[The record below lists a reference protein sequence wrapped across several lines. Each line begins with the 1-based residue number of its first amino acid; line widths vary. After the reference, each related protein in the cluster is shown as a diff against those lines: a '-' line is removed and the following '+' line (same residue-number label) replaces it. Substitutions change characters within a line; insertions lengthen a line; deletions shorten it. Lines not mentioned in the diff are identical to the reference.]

1 MKKLTSSELRQ
12 LFLDFFKEKNHH
24 IEKSASLV
32 PIEDP
37 TLLWINSGV
46 ATMKKYFDGS
56 VRPEN
61 RRIASSQKS
70 IRTNDIEN
78 VGVTARHHTL
88 FEMLGNF
95 SIGDYFKKE
104 AIEWA
109 WDFLTGE
116 QWLALDPDKLYITVY
131 PEDKE
136 TYAIWKD
143 KIGVDES
150 HLIEEEENFWDIGE
164 GPCGPDT
171 EIFFDRGETF
181 NNLPEGHEENYP
193 GGENERWLEIWN
205 LVFSEFNH
213 KADDTYVPLPNKN
226 IDTGMGL
233 ERIVSILQDAP
244 TNFETDLFMP
254 IINKTEDLSGKKYEE
269 KKNKVSFK
277 VIADHIRALAF
288 AISDGALPSN
298 EGRGYVLRRLLR
310 RSVMHGRKLTIDKPF
325 LTQLIPIVSEIM
337 SEHYPEVGENRELI
351 EKVILSEEKRFHE
364 TLSDGLNKVKELV
377 EELKE
382 KGQSKMSGKDAF
394 QLYDTY
400 GFPLE
405 LTEEVVEEENITINY
420 KEFDAEMQ
428 KQRERARLARQ
439 TENSMAVQTSLL
451 NEVTVK
457 STFIG
462 YNQDET
468 TTTLIKIIKDEAF
481 VEEIEPG
488 ESARLLFEESPFYAE
503 KGGQVGDTG
512 LILNEDKTVMAEIL
526 NVKSGPEGQPIH
538 DVKVRKKMSNN
549 ETYYLV
555 IDKHRRRLIERNHT
569 ATHLLHQTLKEVL
582 GNHVNQAGSLVEDGQ
597 LRFDFTHFN
606 QVTEEE
612 LKEMEKQVN
621 QKILEN
627 IRVET
632 TETTIDK
639 AKEMGAVALFGE
651 KYGKHVRVVSI
662 NDYSK
667 ELCGG
672 THVETTSEIGL
683 FKILSES
690 GIGAGTRRIIARTSE
705 GAYQWIDEQL
715 NILNQT
721 SKLLRVQSLNELP
734 IRVEGLQKELKDAN
748 HVNESLH
755 AKLAESQAEDIFKKV
770 TDIDGIT
777 VIAEEIKAKD
787 MNQLR
792 KLADKWKQNDYS
804 DILVLGLRNG
814 EKVNLIA
821 SLNDKA
827 RQNEMKAGNL
837 IKFISPYIKGGG
849 GGRDDFAQAGG
860 KKPEGLSEALQAVP
874 DWVEKNS

>member
-1 MKKLTSSELRQ
+1 
-12 LFLDFFKEKNHH
+12 
-24 IEKSASLV
+24 
-32 PIEDP
+32 
-37 TLLWINSGV
+37 
-46 ATMKKYFDGS
+46 
-56 VRPEN
+56 
-61 RRIASSQKS
+61 
-70 IRTNDIEN
+70 
-78 VGVTARHHTL
+78 
-88 FEMLGNF
+88 
-95 SIGDYFKKE
+95 
-104 AIEWA
+104 
-109 WDFLTGE
+109 
-116 QWLALDPDKLYITVY
+116 
-131 PEDKE
+131 
-136 TYAIWKD
+136 
-143 KIGVDES
+143 
-150 HLIEEEENFWDIGE
+150 
-164 GPCGPDT
+164 
-171 EIFFDRGETF
+171 
-181 NNLPEGHEENYP
+181 
-193 GGENERWLEIWN
+193 
-205 LVFSEFNH
+205 
-213 KADDTYVPLPNKN
+213 
-226 IDTGMGL
+226 
-233 ERIVSILQDAP
+233 
-244 TNFETDLFMP
+244 
-254 IINKTEDLSGKKYEE
+254 
-269 KKNKVSFK
+269 
-277 VIADHIRALAF
+277 
-288 AISDGALPSN
+288 
-298 EGRGYVLRRLLR
+298 
-310 RSVMHGRKLTIDKPF
+310 
-325 LTQLIPIVSEIM
+325 
-337 SEHYPEVGENRELI
+337 
-351 EKVILSEEKRFHE
+351 
-364 TLSDGLNKVKELV
+364 
-377 EELKE
+377 
-382 KGQSKMSGKDAF
+382 
-394 QLYDTY
+394 
-400 GFPLE
+400 
-405 LTEEVVEEENITINY
+405 
-420 KEFDAEMQ
+420 
-428 KQRERARLARQ
+428 
-439 TENSMAVQTSLL
+439 
-451 NEVTVK
+451 
-457 STFIG
+457 
-462 YNQDET
+462 
-468 TTTLIKIIKDEAF
+468 
-481 VEEIEPG
+481 
-488 ESARLLFEESPFYAE
+488 
-503 KGGQVGDTG
+503 
-512 LILNEDKTVMAEIL
+512 
-526 NVKSGPEGQPIH
+526 
-538 DVKVRKKMSNN
+538 MSNN